1 MAVYAGW
8 FKINKK
14 ANTFREGNEADIIR
28 KEKGENQWEVFENIQ
43 SSDTY

>member
-14 ANTFREGNEADIIR
+14 ANTFREGNEADIIFK
-28 KEKGENQWEVFENIQ
+28 KEKRENQ
-43 SSDTY
+43 